1 MRSRDP
7 AFLHGTGYSLAA
19 PMRLLDHLH
28 CAPNNPFGHGTGGPR
43 SGKIADHIGGYRA
56 VPDPPLFTLCNELP
70 ARTPCVPAP
79 FPPLANPLPPGYGR
93 RVVGAGLVAELAH
106 GFVVRCGEGGAP
118 GLAHPGDHRDGG
130 DTVRATPTAQG
141 GGAPAS
147 VAASLLE
154 APGRAAR
161 RPLPDVPAPRC

>member
-56 VPDPPLFTLCNELP
+56 FPDRRIVTLCNELP
-70 ARTPCVPAP
+70 ARTLCVPATCP
-79 FPPLANPLPPGYGR
+79 SWHIAILRG
-93 RVVGAGLVAELAH
+93 
-106 GFVVRCGEGGAP
+106 
-118 GLAHPGDHRDGG
+118 
-130 DTVRATPTAQG
+130 
-141 GGAPAS
+141 
-147 VAASLLE
+147 
-154 APGRAAR
+154 
-161 RPLPDVPAPRC
+161 